1 MSANSGSEGFHFV
14 IVCVHASACV
24 CVCVCLSVILYF
36 GVCASWIYTNLIA
49 KQQGEV
55 EGAVPVTGTCEF

>member
-1 MSANSGSEGFHFV
+1 MGLKDFTLLLC
-14 IVCVHASACV
+14 VCMHPHV